1 VYVAY
6 AARPAP
12 PPTPECIVDAP
23 CSAEQENMTYSPC
36 RPCPWRGTGEMQAL
50 LSKEVSS
57 AGTVCMVRDEYAA
70 GDPVVD
76 LSAAAEGMAHGVVGT
91 ADADV
96 LAAEAA
102 KGRAAYLAL
111 RPGLDPIAAA
121 AAEAAAA
128 EEEAAAAAAAN
139 RTTSLSVLD

>member
-1 VYVAY
+1 
-6 AARPAP
+6 
-12 PPTPECIVDAP
+12 
-23 CSAEQENMTYSPC
+23 
-36 RPCPWRGTGEMQAL
+36 MQAL

-76 LSAAAEGMAHGVVGT
+76 LSAAAAAGMAHGVVGT

-111 RPGLDPIAAA
+111 RPGLDPIVAA